1 MKGEQL
7 MRFFNYSSF
16 FAIRTRTVTIN
27 IWKPLRFWAL
37 TYTAPNTHSRWGLEV
52 GPFDIWIWRNWE

>member
-1 MKGEQL
+1 

-27 IWKPLRFWAL
+27 IWKPLSFWAL
-37 TYTAPNTHSRWGLEV
+37 TYTAPNPHNRWGLEV
-52 GPFDIWIWRNWE
+52 GPFDIWRNWE